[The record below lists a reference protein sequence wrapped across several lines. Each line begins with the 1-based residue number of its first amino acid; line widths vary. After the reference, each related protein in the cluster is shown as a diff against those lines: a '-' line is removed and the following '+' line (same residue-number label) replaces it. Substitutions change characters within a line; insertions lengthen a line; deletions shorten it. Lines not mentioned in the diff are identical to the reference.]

1 MSVAEE
7 SGEVVF
13 LHKIVQGGADR
24 SYGVHVAR
32 LAGMPRD
39 VVSRAW
45 DLLKELEGE
54 AELSGSNGGYQ
65 LNMLV
70 EDHQE
75 RKLDKAAL
83 QELRNLDLESMTPLD
98 AINALARLQEQL
110 TDQSD

>member
-1 MSVAEE
+1 
-7 SGEVVF
+7 
-13 LHKIVQGGADR
+13 
-24 SYGVHVAR
+24 
-32 LAGMPRD
+32 MPRD

-45 DLLKELEGE
+45 DLLKEFEGE

-65 LNMLV
+65 LNMLI

-83 QELRNLDLESMTPLD
+83 QELRNFDLESMTPLE

-110 TDQSD
+110 TDPSD